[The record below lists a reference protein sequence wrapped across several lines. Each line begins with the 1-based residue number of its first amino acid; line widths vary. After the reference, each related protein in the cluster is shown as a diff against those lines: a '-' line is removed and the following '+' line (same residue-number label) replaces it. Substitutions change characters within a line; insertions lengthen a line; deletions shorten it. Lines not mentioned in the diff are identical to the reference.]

1 MSYWSTRGLRG
12 SNLEDMINRTN
23 RAYLDDNL
31 AVIQKIPTS
40 ITPVRLDNQRGVISL
55 AYFDEKSTVDYV
67 GNVQGI
73 PLCFDAKE
81 TSKPSLPLE
90 NIHEHQIEFMKK
102 FEEQRGLAFIL
113 VYFKKYEKFFLMDIQ
128 SVNKFYEN
136 ALNGGRK
143 SIPYNA
149 FDERLEIFKNK
160 DGYMLHYLDTINIYL
175 NLCKKEI

>member
-23 RAYLDDNL
+23 KAYLDDNL

-81 TSKPSLPLE
+81 HG
-90 NIHEHQIEFMKK
+90 N
-102 FEEQRGLAFIL
+102 G
-113 VYFKKYEKFFLMDIQ
+113 EK
-128 SVNKFYEN
+128 N
-136 ALNGGRK
+136 
-143 SIPYNA
+143 
-149 FDERLEIFKNK
+149 
-160 DGYMLHYLDTINIYL
+160 
-175 NLCKKEI
+175 